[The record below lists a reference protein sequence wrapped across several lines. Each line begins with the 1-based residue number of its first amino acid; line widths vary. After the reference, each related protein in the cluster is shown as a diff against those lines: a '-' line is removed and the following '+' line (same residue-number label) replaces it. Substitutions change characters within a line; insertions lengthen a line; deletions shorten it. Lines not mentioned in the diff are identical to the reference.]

1 MIEICLESSTMI
13 VRRFVAGSKKKKI
26 VKKGNTQ
33 DQFLRDTLKFAK
45 ENALMKSLPR
55 SEMKG

>member
-1 MIEICLESSTMI
+1 MSGKFNNDCTQIRGWVKEE
-13 VRRFVAGSKKKKI
+13 KKI